1 MPYTSARTV
10 KPRFMP
16 KLARQRLSGFGAS
29 PGLLIVQLEA
39 RLQAAH
45 VELETNPA
53 VSADDFNAVVTVL
66 NRVRDELL
74 AVTDNQTPA
83 RLERE
88 AAETIAAFDH
98 LMSTGSLPSGY
109 STDESKTPWLLIGL
123 GIAAVAG
130 VWMWSRRQQL
140 DALDALEGDCGCDG

>member
-1 MPYTSARTV
+1 MPYTSTRTL

-16 KLARQRLSGFGAS
+16 KLSTKSQLAGLAGG
-29 PGLLIVQLEA
+29 PGILIVQLEA
-39 RLQAAH
+39 RLMQAHA
-45 VELETNPA
+45 ELEARPN
-53 VSADDFNAVVTVL
+53 VSADDFNAIVTNL

-74 AVTDNQTPA
+74 AVTGAQAPA

-98 LMSTGSLPSGY
+98 LMSTGSLPDGY
-109 STDESKTPWLLIGL
+109 STGESKTPWLLIGL

-130 VWMWSRRQQL
+130 VWMWSRNQQ
-140 DALDALEGDCGCDG
+140 LDALEGDCGCDG